1 MEIVR
6 RLCEFNVPKNDLVHI
21 YILYVRSTLEF
32 NGCVWHFNLTN
43 AQSDDIERV
52 QKTALKIILNKDYNS
67 YEESLHVL
75 KLDTL
80 SDRRK
85 ELCQNFATNALKHK
99 KFENMFPLNNQTAKE
114 KYKVDFARTSRLRD
128 SAIPQMQR
136 LLNIT

>member
-1 MEIVR
+1 M
-6 RLCEFNVPKNDLVHI
+6 
-21 YILYVRSTLEF
+21 RSTLEF
-32 NGCVWHFNLTN
+32 NSCVWHYNLTN

-85 ELCQNFATNALKHK
+85 ELCQNFATNSLKHE
-99 KFENMFPLNNQTAKE
+99 KFKNMFPLNNQTAKE
-114 KYKVDFARTSRLRD
+114 KYKVDFARKSRLRD

-136 LLNIT
+136 LLNKT